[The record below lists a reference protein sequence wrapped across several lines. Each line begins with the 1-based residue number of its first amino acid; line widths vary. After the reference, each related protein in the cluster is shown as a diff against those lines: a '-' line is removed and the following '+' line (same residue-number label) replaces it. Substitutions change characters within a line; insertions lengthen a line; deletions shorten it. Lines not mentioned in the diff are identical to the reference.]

1 LAPHLHVL
9 VADGVWVQSP
19 AHAPPAF
26 HALPEPT
33 KAEIAAVAWAT
44 CQRTVKL
51 LEKRGLWRDADA
63 SDDRLAQE
71 QPLLA
76 ALATASIAGV
86 LALGPKAGQ
95 RPMRLFGQRAR
106 DADERHEKAPKNAY
120 GFDLHAG
127 SRAAAH
133 DRQARERLCRYLLRP
148 PLSNDRLT
156 CSDDGKY
163 CIALKRPWDDG
174 SVPRQAAGRY
184 KMSQ

>member
-1 LAPHLHVL
+1 
-9 VADGVWVQSP
+9 
-19 AHAPPAF
+19 
-26 HALPEPT
+26 
-33 KAEIAAVAWAT
+33 
-44 CQRTVKL
+44 
-51 LEKRGLWRDADA
+51 
-63 SDDRLAQE
+63 
-71 QPLLA
+71 LA

-106 DADERHEKAPKNAY
+106 DADERHQKAPKNAY

-127 SRAAAH
+127 SRASAH
-133 DRQARERLCRYLLRP
+133 DKQARERLCRYLLRP

-156 CSDDGKY
+156 RSDDGKY
-163 CIALKRPWDDG
+163 RIALKRVWDDG